1 MKIWDKHCLSK
12 SLFVGFLSV
21 LSFSLLSAEAYYD
34 DSVFYEDIVSEI
46 EIQDPLELWN
56 RCIFG
61 INDVIY
67 QYVVGP
73 TNKVYTDITNESTRE
88 SLRNFVYNL
97 KFPIR
102 FLSNIAQ
109 LKAKEA
115 FYESLKFTLN
125 STVGILGLN
134 RPSDRFIHL
143 AELEEESFG
152 NALACWGV
160 PEGPYFI
167 IPLLGPSTL
176 RDFPTRV
183 IEPIINPFGDSGNIF
198 DSASR
203 EWMVTFY
210 LSEFFVLSSEML
222 PRYDLMK
229 SASLDPY
236 ISLRTAYYQGR

>member
-67 QYVVGP
+67 QYVIGP
-73 TNKVYTDITNESTRE
+73 TNKVYSDITNESTRE

-125 STVGILGLN
+125 STVG
-134 RPSDRFIHL
+134 
-143 AELEEESFG
+143 
-152 NALACWGV
+152 
-160 PEGPYFI
+160 
-167 IPLLGPSTL
+167 
-176 RDFPTRV
+176 PT
-183 IEPIINPFGDSGNIF
+183 
-198 DSASR
+198 ASR
-203 EWMVTFY
+203 ATR
-210 LSEFFVLSSEML
+210 SS
-222 PRYDLMK
+222 RVSRAT
-229 SASLDPY
+229 SAT
-236 ISLRTAYYQGR
+236 RGRSA

>member
-1 MKIWDKHCLSK
+1 MKIWDKHCLFK
-12 SLFVGFLSV
+12 SLYIGV
-21 LSFSLLSAEAYYD
+21 LSALSLSLLSADTYYD
-34 DSVFYEDIVSEI
+34 DSIFYEDIVSEI

-56 RCIFG
+56 RSIFE
-61 INDVIY
+61 INDVFY
-67 QYVVGP
+67 QYVMGP
-73 TNKVYTDITNESTRE
+73 TNKLYTGITNESTRV

-134 RPSDRFIHL
+134 TPSDRFIHL
-143 AELEEESFG
+143 ADLEEEDFG
-152 NALACWGV
+152 KALAYWGV
-160 PEGPYFI
+160 PEGPYLI

-198 DSASR
+198 DSASK

-210 LSEFFVLSSEML
+210 LSEFFVLSSEVL
-222 PRYDLMK
+222 PQYELMK

-236 ISLRTAYYQGR
+236 ISVRTAYYQVR